1 MRDKKT
7 KMDEREI
14 VVKNLRRYRLAKGL
28 QQKELAAK
36 VGLSKD
42 TISKLE
48 VGKQHNIGSKYL
60 VSICRE
66 LDISI
71 EELFL
76 ENPGRL
82 RFEIVAS
89 EKGIESLKEIGKQFK
104 VEFIK

>member
-1 MRDKKT
+1 MN
-7 KMDEREI
+7 EREI
-14 VVKNLRRYRLAKGL
+14 LAKNLRQYRLSRGLRQEDFAK
-28 QQKELAAK
+28 K

-42 TISKLE
+42 TISKIE
-48 VGKQHNIGSKYL
+48 VGKQHNIGLKFL

-89 EKGIESLKEIGKQFK
+89 EKGIKALKEIGKQFK
-104 VEFIK
+104 IVS